1 MKKSRV
7 KDLLKYRPSITE
19 AKVLSEEI
27 WKKIINI
34 LEEKDIK
41 KMREKLK
48 DLI

>member
-7 KDLLKYRPSITE
+7 KELLKYRPPVTE

-27 WKKIINI
+27 GNKIVSI

-41 KMREKLK
+41 KIREKLK

>member
-7 KDLLKYRPSITE
+7 KDLLKYRPPISE

-27 WKKIINI
+27 GNKIVSI

-41 KMREKLK
+41 KIGEKLK